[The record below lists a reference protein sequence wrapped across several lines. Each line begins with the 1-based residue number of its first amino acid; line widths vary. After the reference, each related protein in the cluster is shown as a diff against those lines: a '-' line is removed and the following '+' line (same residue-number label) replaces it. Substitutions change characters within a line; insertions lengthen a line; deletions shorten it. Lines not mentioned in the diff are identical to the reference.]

1 MEEKQKIKVVIHNNT
16 DTAHDRDA
24 QRAILDYYRHIN
36 ESGHKKFYE
45 FLKKSGQKTDEYE
58 AVFYLSN
65 DYHPKHTDKFYSNK
79 IHYKTNVADAYKDAL
94 EGYDDE
100 SPSFIRIYVRNGVK
114 GLVAVTEFDVYN
126 DYDGDKYNERGYL
139 KEEIKQGA
147 IEHLKKEL
155 LINKSMENKFENG
168 GMLTNLTSHIKD
180 SDLEKEI
187 ALYEKD
193 IQVKKEYIDKYKN
206 ELSKIDLFDE
216 KMSPLKKDKLE
227 KEINSIEKR
236 LSEVNLQLDEL
247 KNRLN
252 YRLKNGGELESSD
265 IEKQIENRIKE
276 RQKGKEFQD
285 TSVVGYTRKY
295 SAAYDIITSADLS
308 KIEVDNVTAYKLI
321 EKSKIWIPYN
331 VETLKEQGNSSGC
344 AYLKVKTREALSA
357 RPIDTK
363 LGREVYVKNIE
374 KLIVTL
380 DSCKTV
386 LEVKNALESFINLE
400 KFDFIDLAHLKS
412 ANHTQTSYTGN
423 LKAHDKKDVL
433 RYFEDIF
440 GKRFYTFCRFTSESA
455 RKIFVEA
462 NLYSAFTIEES
473 QSVISGR
480 QSDLNKRIKIVESIL
495 PLITDDEIENKLIV
509 NDLDKSFSLYSNYSK
524 SFLEKYYTDKL
535 KLYNDSLLNLESN
548 LSKVFDVRDADWSW
562 SGEKTKKEKVEVA
575 DIDKVAK
582 EPISIMQKY
591 GIEDWKSKAKRLPL
605 AYIKRTGG
613 LDVNE
618 ISTKEIQ
625 DKFGYRNVI
634 FGNYVT
640 DKESKEHSRHFI
652 GAMLDLHEIMNL
664 DVKQINEMGG
674 LDINFGSTGCGS
686 FSLAMACYFR
696 ENKAINLTK
705 KTGDGSVAH
714 EWSHYL
720 DNVLGEGSERGATGR
735 QMATQDKVAYKDSS
749 KIKYLFAEWN
759 NWLRNGGSEKET
771 EIEYSAQKKYHF
783 TALGDSLESS
793 IEAVRRRYPKYG
805 FYSERSSADLIKYYG
820 YLAYKFNN
828 GKPITVK
835 FKTKASSYY
844 VISAQYGGEDYW
856 TSSKELFA
864 RAFEWAIEELL
875 KRKGRVSNYLVDIQ
889 NSMGLMAL
897 LVPYDLHPYPRVKE
911 EQEWLLDW
919 FDRLFSAIR
928 TEYSVSPFHWD
939 TVERTDEYL
948 EYENKKTDVIAEGV
962 IVSEETGEA
971 EVVGEDIEYRENGY
985 SFKRNNINGTSL
997 YTVLVNDKASDFY
1010 IGTSENYGVKS
1021 DSGYSKKGWVVVT
1034 KLPEEEKYSTISY
1047 FKTLKEAQDA
1057 LVNGVKI
1064 EPIKVIELPKLSK
1077 EYVKE
1082 GVKFTPIT
1090 MGAKLFIPSNQYS
1103 IIKTNPEFED
1113 ARIRINELVANCP
1126 KTYETEDIS
1135 TNNKIAQ
1142 LHYFRGGSDWYIIE
1156 KDSEL
1161 EQTQAFGYVILNG
1174 DTENAEF
1181 GYINIEE
1188 VKKYAE
1194 IDLYWTPI
1202 TLGKIRGEAEEFT
1215 KEEYLIVLEGAETT
1229 LEFLEGKE
1237 KQDLIDYIEGLKILI
1252 NLD

>member
-1 MEEKQKIKVVIHNNT
+1 MEEKKKIKVIVHNNT

-24 QRAILDYYRHIN
+24 QRVILDYYKNIN
-36 ESGHKKFYE
+36 ESGHKKFYD
-45 FLKKSGQKTDEYE
+45 FLKKSGQKIDEYE
-58 AVFYLSN
+58 AIFYLSN

-100 SPSFIRIYVRNGVK
+100 SPSFIRIYVKNGIK
-114 GLVAVTEFDVYN
+114 GLVAITEFDVYN
-126 DYDGDKYNERGYL
+126 DYVGDKYDERGYL

-147 IEHLKKEL
+147 IEYLKKEL
-155 LINKSMENKFENG
+155 LINEGMEDKF
-168 GMLTNLTSHIKD
+168 D
-180 SDLEKEI
+180 
-187 ALYEKD
+187 
-193 IQVKKEYIDKYKN
+193 
-206 ELSKIDLFDE
+206 
-216 KMSPLKKDKLE
+216 
-227 KEINSIEKR
+227 
-236 LSEVNLQLDEL
+236 
-247 KNRLN
+247 
-252 YRLKNGGELESSD
+252 NGGEIESSD
-265 IEKQIENRIKE
+265 IEKKIEERIKD
-276 RQKGKEFQD
+276 RQKSKEFKD

-321 EKSKIWIPYN
+321 EKSKIWLPYN
-331 VETLKEQGNSSGC
+331 VETLKAQGNSSGC

-374 KLIVTL
+374 KLIGLLEPCKIVSDVQDVLKDFVNL
-380 DSCKTV
+380 DS
-386 LEVKNALESFINLE
+386 
-400 KFDFIDLAHLKS
+400 FDFIDLSNLKD
-412 ANHTQTSYTGN
+412 ANYMQTSSVGN
-423 LKAHDKKDVL
+423 LKNHYQRDVL
-433 RYFEDIF
+433 NYFEDIF
-440 GKRFYTFCRFTSESA
+440 GKRFYAFCRFTSESA
-455 RKIFVEA
+455 RKIAVEA
-462 NLYSAFTIEES
+462 NLYQAFPKAYRDII
-473 QSVISGR
+473 VANRI
-480 QSDLNKRIKIVESIL
+480 SDLSSKLAKFEKMLAMVS
-495 PLITDDEIENKLIV
+495 DDADENRK
-509 NDLDKSFSLYSNYSK
+509 NTREFDENYSGVAYGK
-524 SFLEKYYTDKL
+524 DYVTDYYKMRI
-535 KLYNDSLLNLESN
+535 DSYKTNLENVDSK
-548 LSKVFDVRDADWSW
+548 LSKIYDTRENDWSW
-562 SGEKTKKEKVEVA
+562 SGEKTKKGKVEVDA
-575 DIDKVAK
+575 LDKVAK
-582 EPISIMQKY
+582 EPLTIMEQY
-591 GIEDWKSKAKRLPL
+591 GIEDWRKSAKRQPL

-613 LDVNE
+613 LNVND

-634 FGNYVT
+634 FGNYVN

-664 DVKQINEMGG
+664 NVKQLNEIGG

-720 DNVLGEGSERGATGR
+720 DNVLGEGSDRGATGR
-735 QMATQDKVAYKDSS
+735 KMATEDKVSYKNSD
-749 KIKYLFAEWN
+749 KIKYLFSEWN
-759 NWLRNGGSEKET
+759 NWLRNGGENKEV
-771 EIEYSAQKKYHF
+771 EIEYPAQKKF
-783 TALGDSLESS
+783 KFRISEPDLESA
-793 IEAVRRRYPKYG
+793 IAFVKKRYAKSYDN
-805 FYSERSSADLIKYYG
+805 YENSSSQDCMKLYG
-820 YLAYKFNN
+820 YLAHKFNN
-828 GKPITVK
+828 DKPITVT
-835 FKTKASSYY
+835 FKTNATSYY
-844 VISAQYGGEDYW
+844 VISSNYGQGYW
-856 TSSKELFA
+856 NSSVELFA
-864 RAFEWAIEELL
+864 RSFEWAIEELL
-875 KRKGRVSNYLVDIQ
+875 KRKDRVSNYLVDTV
-889 NSMGLMAL
+889 NSMGLMGFL
-897 LVPYDLHPYPRVKE
+897 IPYHLHPYPRVKE

-928 TEYSVSPFHWD
+928 TEYSVAPFHWD

-962 IVSEETGEA
+962 IISEETGEA
-971 EVVGEDIEYRENGY
+971 EVIGEDVEYRENGY

-1021 DSGYSKKGWVVVT
+1021 DSGYSKKGWVILT
-1034 KLPEEEKYSTISY
+1034 KLPNEEKYSTISY
-1047 FKTLKEAQDA
+1047 FKSLKEAQDI
-1057 LVNGVKI
+1057 LVNEVKI
-1064 EPIKVIELPKLSK
+1064 EPVKVEDLPKPKS
-1077 EYVKE
+1077 EYIKRE
-1082 GVKFTPIT
+1082 EVKFTPISAE
-1090 MGAKLFIPSNQYS
+1090 AKQFIPSNQYG

-1113 ARIRINELVANCP
+1113 ARIRINELVATCP
-1126 KTYETEDIS
+1126 KTYETEGLE
-1135 TNNKIAQ
+1135 TNKKLAQ

-1156 KDSEL
+1156 KDSET
-1161 EQTQAFGYVILNG
+1161 EQLQAFGYVILNG

-1202 TLGKIRGEAEEFT
+1202 NLGKIRGESEEFT
-1215 KEEYLIVLEGAETT
+1215 KEEYLSALEGAEAT

-1237 KQDLIDYIEGLKILI
+1237 KQDLVDYIEGLKIII